1 MNRKSSPFRME
12 SGKRYLF
19 MLKMVNRLYHAFD
32 FIDKGKIV
40 PLGEF
45 DIRDSD
51 IALSFF
57 VFCYHLKD
65 WIGTDYPVE
74 KANIENMVN
83 STRLKY
89 CADLANGIKH
99 LELNKETRSE
109 KQPEITGSKATLSV
123 VNGKKLLQVRFQ
135 ISTDEGELDAFDLAT
150 ECMNRWLEFIREKID
165 PEIVDK
171 IKCN

>member
-1 MNRKSSPFRME
+1 VNQKASPFRME
-12 SGKRYLF
+12 IGKRYLLI
-19 MLKMVNRLYHAFD
+19 LKIVNRLYHAFD
-32 FIDKGKIV
+32 FIDKGKRV

-65 WIGTDYPVE
+65 WIEIDYPAE
-74 KANIENMVN
+74 KKNIEYLID

-89 CADLANGIKH
+89 CADLCNGIKH
-99 LELNKETRSE
+99 LERRDKPRSG
-109 KQPEITGSKATLSV
+109 KQPEIIGSRITFCIVDGEERLRDK
-123 VNGKKLLQVRFQ
+123 FQ

-150 ECMNRWLEFIREKID
+150 ECMNIWLEFIRGKID
-165 PEIVDK
+165 PK
-171 IKCN
+171 ISEKIN